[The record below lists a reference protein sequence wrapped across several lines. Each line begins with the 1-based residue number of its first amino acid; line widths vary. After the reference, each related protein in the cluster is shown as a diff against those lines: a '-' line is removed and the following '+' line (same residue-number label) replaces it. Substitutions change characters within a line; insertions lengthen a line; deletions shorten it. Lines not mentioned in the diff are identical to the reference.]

1 MGTANAAAR
10 NTPQAGAHDDSG
22 PFNIGEAAQRSGV
35 SAKMIR
41 HYEDIGLLPQAAR
54 TQSGYRQYA
63 QTDVHNLRFIRTARE
78 LGFGIKDIAA
88 LLRLWRNRTRA
99 SRDVKRI
106 ALVQIAEL
114 ERRIEELQTMKRALE
129 RLAHCCRGDERPEC
143 PILDGIDDLGAGEK
157 SSARRSAT
165 DRLIKSRRPLAK
177 T

>member
-1 MGTANAAAR
+1 MGTINAAAR
-10 NTPQAGAHDDSG
+10 NTRQAGAHDNSG

-143 PILDGIDDLGAGEK
+143 PILDGIDDLAGAGGTPT
-157 SSARRSAT
+157 RRRVAN
-165 DRLIKSRRPLAK
+165 RLSKPRRPSA
-177 T
+177 